1 MECVR
6 GSQQR
11 VLVFDDD
18 TPASRDDICATL
30 AATLALSCE
39 RAPLRSSRDIA
50 EIAPHLLIVIA
61 AGREVRDVAPLLTAL
76 RDRAVAPLIVIVD
89 ERDAA
94 MLRIAIDAADDF
106 MFAPIRSVELCQ
118 RVARFLSASDHDLAL
133 VRARL
138 TDDTALNRLVGRDPT
153 FVSAIRLVPRLARTD
168 ATVVITGETGTGKEL
183 CAGAIHHL
191 SARRD
196 APFIPVNCG
205 AVPDQLFE
213 NELFGHRRGAFTDA
227 HRDQKGLIA
236 LAEGGTLFLD
246 EVDALSPAAQ
256 AKLLRFLEER
266 SFRPLGSERSDRA
279 DVRIIA
285 ATNRDPDACMRGGQ
299 LREDLYFRLNVL
311 RIHLPALRERPGD
324 IAPLAQ
330 SLLARCQHD
339 DTVTARA
346 FSASA
351 LRRLAQYHWPGNVR
365 ELLNVVQRAAV
376 ECDGDTI
383 LPEHVHVPVPQTVAS
398 AAVDFRTARAAVVAA
413 FERQYVQ
420 DLLRKHDGN
429 VTHAAREARQDRR
442 AFGRVIKRH
451 RIDRGAL

>member
-1 MECVR
+1 MNTTR
-6 GSQQR
+6 GSCHR
-11 VLVFDDD
+11 VLVFDDGA
-18 TPASRDDICATL
+18 PPSHEDICAILT
-30 AATLALSCE
+30 ARLALSCE
-39 RAPLRSSRDIA
+39 CVPLQPACGSAAAAAHLMIVAATRRD
-50 EIAPHLLIVIA
+50 P
-61 AGREVRDVAPLLTAL
+61 RDVAPLLDAL
-76 RDRAVAPLIVIVD
+76 RDRAAAPLIVIVD
-89 ERDAA
+89 EDDAEL
-94 MLRIAIDAADDF
+94 LRLAADTADDF
-106 MFAPIRSVELCQ
+106 LFAPIRPTELCQ
-118 RVARFLSASDHDLAL
+118 RVARLLSGPGHDLAS
-133 VRARL
+133 VRAQL
-138 TDDTALNRLVGRDPT
+138 TDDDALNRLVGRAPA

-205 AVPDQLFE
+205 ALPDQLFE
-213 NELFGHRRGAFTDA
+213 NELFGHRRGAYTDA
-227 HRDQKGLIA
+227 HRDQKGLVA

-246 EVDALSPAAQ
+246 EVDTLSPAAQ

-266 SFRPLGSERSDRA
+266 SFRPLGAERVDRA

-285 ATNRDPDACMRGGQ
+285 ATNRNLDACMRSGQ

-311 RIHLPALRERPGD
+311 RINLPALRERPGD
-324 IAPLAQ
+324 IELLAQ
-330 SLLARCQHD
+330 TLLARCRRD
-339 DTVTARA
+339 SAITARA

-351 LRRLAQYHWPGNVR
+351 LRRLSQYHWPGNVR

-376 ECDGDTI
+376 ECEGDTI
-383 LPEHVHVPVPQTVAS
+383 LPEHINLPVPEIAAS
-398 AAVDFRTARAAVVAA
+398 LPEDFRTARAAVVAA
-413 FERQYVQ
+413 FERQYVR

-442 AFGRVIKRH
+442 AFGRVIKRY